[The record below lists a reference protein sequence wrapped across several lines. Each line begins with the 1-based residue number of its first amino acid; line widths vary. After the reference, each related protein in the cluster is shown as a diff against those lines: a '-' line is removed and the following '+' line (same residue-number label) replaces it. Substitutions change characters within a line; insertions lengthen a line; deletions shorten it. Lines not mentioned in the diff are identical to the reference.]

1 MSPVYGRL
9 RSTLAA
15 WAASTTSTVA
25 ASVRWRR
32 REDTRT
38 WSGQHRACDDRGVDA
53 ASRFTFRAALVVIL
67 AARSSATTTPTTT
80 TLAVDT
86 SSIIADAVR
95 AAILNDPDGFG
106 DLTPS
111 DRYVVADRLGTPAPS
126 NQVVFTAESGVL
138 SASDRAGIEAA
149 LAPALVQFVDALV
162 VESGWL
168 FAEATAEGDLVLVP
182 FEHRCQEGMV
192 CGSGGAVRFAEVD
205 DRWVIVNA
213 EHSWIV

>member
-1 MSPVYGRL
+1 MI
-9 RSTLAA
+9 TLAA
-15 WAASTTSTVA
+15 
-25 ASVRWRR
+25 
-32 REDTRT
+32 
-38 WSGQHRACDDRGVDA
+38 C
-53 ASRFTFRAALVVIL
+53 
-67 AARSSATTTPTTT
+67 SSATTTPTTT

-106 DLTPS
+106 DFTPS
-111 DRYVVADRLGTPAPS
+111 DPYVVADRLGTLAPS
-126 NQVVFTAESGVL
+126 DQVVFTTESVML
-138 SASDRAGIEAA
+138 SAQDRAGIEAA
-149 LAPALVQFVDALV
+149 LAPAQVQFVDALV

-168 FAEATAEGDLVLVP
+168 FAEATAEGDLILVP

-192 CGSGGAVRFAEVD
+192 CGSGGEVRFAEVA